1 MVRTMKLQS
10 RDVDLLIKEDW
21 TLGGDVTHLAIKDG
35 TLPTWCNKHNIKL
48 RDVKLVSCPPVCEVC
63 IYINGVWSGYWG
75 EEPLIIANRVYIDT
89 GAVFKDGYMT
99 IVEVKDELIFHKFNS

>member
-1 MVRTMKLQS
+1 MVRNIKLQS
-10 RDVDLLIKEDW
+10 RDIDLLIGEDW

-48 RDVKLVSCPPVCEVC
+48 RDIKLISCPPVCEVC

-75 EEPLIIANRVYIDT
+75 EEHLDL
-89 GAVFKDGYMT
+89 GAFYQYY
-99 IVEVKDELIFHKFNS
+99 E

>member
-1 MVRTMKLQS
+1 MKITI
-10 RDVDLLIKEDW
+10 RDLENFIEEDW

-48 RDVKLVSCPPVCEVC
+48 RDVKLISCPPICEVC

-75 EEPLIIANRVYIDT
+75 EEHL
-89 GAVFKDGYMT
+89 
-99 IVEVKDELIFHKFNS
+99 ELGDFYKYYE